1 MLHFALKLTNNWTAK
16 TLSARLASRRPVA
29 AAPPS
34 PAPTPTLI
42 PVAPRESIISPQ
54 KLPSKGLS
62 EGLRKAVPPPLA
74 STPTLPSNNLQAAA
88 ESQPRKESRKTTP
101 PPSTPPLTAP
111 INSLQAAADTLDDL
125 FNIVP
130 DESLVKTKP
139 VKDRKQV
146 PKPPSQPKQP
156 FAGLSWTPDG
166 GKQSTRP
173 KPSPRRQT
181 GVSRPRRELTDEEA
195 ETLILSQMSEEDIEE
210 LDEANEEKHVVDP
223 DDLTLLDGISL
234 LGPQSGQ
241 TTQIWY
247 ENLIAQNRE
256 PEMPS
261 LLTPDIEISPDMHSL
276 FGIDRAQRQRRLT
289 SILGVLQRVPPQVR
303 PAAKKGKVA
312 YQVRRI
318 LRRHGG
324 SYSHLQP
331 NIVPTNLVRRMKPSQ
346 VALLAMSRRAEAR
359 THQRKQLQT
368 VLASTLKTVDTVQ
381 YRHTA

>member
-1 MLHFALKLTNNWTAK
+1 M
-16 TLSARLASRRPVA
+16 ASRRPVA

-42 PVAPRESIISPQ
+42 PVAPRESTIPQ
-54 KLPSKGLS
+54 KLPPKELS
-62 EGLRKAVPPPLA
+62 EQFRKAAPPPLA
-74 STPTLPSNNLQAAA
+74 STPTPPSNNPQVAA
-88 ESQPRKESRKTTP
+88 ESQPRNEPRRTTP
-101 PPSTPPLTAP
+101 PPPAPTSTAP
-111 INSLQAAADTLDDL
+111 TNSLQAAADTLDDL

-139 VKDRKQV
+139 IKTSKQV

-156 FAGLSWTPDG
+156 FTGLSWSPDG
-166 GKQSTRP
+166 GKQSTRR
-173 KPSPRRQT
+173 KTAPRTPRNGQQT
-181 GVSRPRRELTDEEA
+181 GVSRSRRELTDEEIEA
-195 ETLILSQMSEEDIEE
+195 LVLSEMSEEDIEE
-210 LDEANEEKHVVDP
+210 LDEADEERVVDP
-223 DDLTLLDGISL
+223 DDPTLLDGISL

-261 LLTPDIEISPDMHSL
+261 LTTPDIEISPDMHSL
-276 FGIDRAQRQRRLT
+276 FGVDRAQRQRRLT
-289 SILGVLQRVPPQVR
+289 SILGVLQRVSPQVR

-346 VALLAMSRRAEAR
+346 VALLAMSRRTEAR
-359 THQRKQLQT
+359 MHQRKQLQT